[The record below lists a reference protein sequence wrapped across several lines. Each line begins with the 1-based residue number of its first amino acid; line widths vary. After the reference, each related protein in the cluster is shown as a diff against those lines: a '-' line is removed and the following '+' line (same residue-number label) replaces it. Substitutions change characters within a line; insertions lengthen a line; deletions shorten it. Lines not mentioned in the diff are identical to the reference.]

1 MSSNRLIYDNCA
13 YSLKVNDNKDQFKY
27 WVYTPKYENCSKCKF
42 SNEED
47 RQRMTFR
54 VDLESELKDQTRF
67 STLCPSKKYL
77 PCGISKDPNA
87 CKTYPT
93 ITPYLCER
101 DMVQWD
107 KHIPSNRLYDVSFK
121 AEADMCPAKK

>member
-27 WVYTPKYENCSKCKF
+27 WVYAPKYENCAKCKF

-47 RQRMTFR
+47 RQRLSQR
-54 VDLESELKDQTRF
+54 VEIESELKDQTRL

-77 PCGISKDPNA
+77 PCGIGSNDA
-87 CKTYPT
+87 CKTYAT

-107 KHIPSNRLYDVSFK
+107 KHIPNNRLYDISYK
-121 AEADMCPAKK
+121 ADSELCPAKK